1 MTIRTILRVEITS
14 YTVLGLK
21 SPLIFRILQ
30 DKACRKLTKRCKN
43 GVKNAPIKNK
53 SKRVDF
59 PFNIITEREM
69 EMEKMLANM
78 KASGTGGTLLSTA
91 EMQDMNRGDE
101 EDDDPNYIRGETIDA
116 DGNTRINF

>member
-1 MTIRTILRVEITS
+1 
-14 YTVLGLK
+14 
-21 SPLIFRILQ
+21 
-30 DKACRKLTKRCKN
+30 
-43 GVKNAPIKNK
+43 
-53 SKRVDF
+53 
-59 PFNIITEREM
+59 
-69 EMEKMLANM
+69 MEKMLANM